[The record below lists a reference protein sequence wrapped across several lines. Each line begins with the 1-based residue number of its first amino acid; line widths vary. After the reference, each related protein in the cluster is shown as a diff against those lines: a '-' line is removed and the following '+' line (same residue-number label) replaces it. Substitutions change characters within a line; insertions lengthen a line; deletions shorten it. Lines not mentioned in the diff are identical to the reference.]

1 MNRNNKNKRALI
13 ILSHLKDAN
22 GELDDET
29 LARIELGVELF
40 RSKEFDFIVTSG
52 WDYQD
57 DSDLK
62 IGEVVADNLR
72 KRYSI
77 DKSKILVDVCSRDTV
92 GDAFFLRRNV
102 VRPKS
107 ISSIT
112 VVTSSYHVKRTDM
125 IFKKFFAPS
134 VSVTTVGA
142 KFALDNVEELL
153 ANEENSYR
161 AFLATFDNVDI
172 SNDTA
177 VFSALSLRHPFY
189 NGKVYEKLNAF

>member
-1 MNRNNKNKRALI
+1 MNRNNKNKDALI

-29 LARIELGVELF
+29 LARIELGIEIF

-57 DSDLK
+57 NSDLK

-72 KRYSI
+72 ERYSI
-77 DKSKILVDVCSRDTV
+77 NKNKILVDVCSRDTV
-92 GDAFFLRRNV
+92 GDAFFLRKNV
-102 VRPKS
+102 VRPYD

-112 VVTSSYHVKRTDM
+112 VVTSSYHVQRADEV
-125 IFKKFFAPS
+125 FKKFFSPS
-134 VSVTTVGA
+134 VSVLTVGA
-142 KFALDNVEELL
+142 KFTLDNLEERLV
-153 ANEENSYR
+153 NEEKSYR

-189 NGKVYEKLNAF
+189 NGKVYEKLIAF

>member
-40 RSKEFDFIVTSG
+40 RSKEFDFIATSG

-72 KRYSI
+72 KRYLI

-92 GDAFFLRRNV
+92 GDAFFLRKNV
-102 VRPKS
+102 VRPYD
-107 ISSIT
+107 IRSIT
-112 VVTSSYHVKRTDM
+112 VVTSSYHVRRADEV
-125 IFKKFFAPS
+125 FKKFFSPS
-134 VSVTTVGA
+134 VSVITVGA
-142 KFALDNVEELL
+142 NFALDNLEERL

-161 AFLATFDNVDI
+161 AFLSTFDNVDF

-177 VFSALSLRHPFY
+177 VLNVLSIRHPFY
-189 NGKVYEKLNAF
+189 NGEVYKKINV

>member
-29 LARIELGVELF
+29 LARIELGIELF

-72 KRYSI
+72 ERYSI

-102 VRPKS
+102 VRPND

-112 VVTSSYHVKRTDM
+112 VVTSSYHVRRAGE
-125 IFKKFFAPS
+125 IFKKFFSPS
-134 VSVTTVGA
+134 VSVITVGA
-142 KFALDNVEELL
+142 KFALDNLKERL

-161 AFLATFDNVDI
+161 AFLATFDNIDF
-172 SNDTA
+172 SSDTA
-177 VFSALSLRHPFY
+177 VLDVLSLRHPFY
-189 NGKVYEKLNAF
+189 NGEVYKKINVW

>member
-1 MNRNNKNKRALI
+1 MNRNNKNKHALI

-29 LARIELGVELF
+29 LARIELGIELF

-92 GDAFFLRRNV
+92 GDAFFLRKNV
-102 VRPKS
+102 VRPYD
-107 ISSIT
+107 IHSIT
-112 VVTSSYHVKRTDM
+112 VVTSSYHVRRADEV
-125 IFKKFFAPS
+125 FKKFFSPS
-134 VSVTTVGA
+134 VSVITVGA
-142 KFALDNVEELL
+142 NFALDNLEERL

-161 AFLATFDNVDI
+161 AFLATFDNVDF

-177 VFSALSLRHPFY
+177 VLDVLSIRHPFY
-189 NGKVYEKLNAF
+189 NGEVYKKINV

>member
-1 MNRNNKNKRALI
+1 MDRNNKNKHALI
-13 ILSHLKDAN
+13 ILSHLKNSN
-22 GELDDET
+22 GEIDDET

-92 GDAFFLRRNV
+92 GDAFFLRKNV
-102 VRPKS
+102 VRPYD
-107 ISSIT
+107 IRSIT
-112 VVTSSYHVKRTDM
+112 LVTSSYHVRRAGE
-125 IFKKFFAPS
+125 IFKKFFSPS
-134 VSVTTVGA
+134 VSVITVGA
-142 KFALDNVEELL
+142 KFALDNLKERL

-189 NGKVYEKLNAF
+189 NGKVYEKINAY

>member
-13 ILSHLKDAN
+13 ILSHLKDDN
-22 GELDDET
+22 GKLDIET
-29 LARIELGVELF
+29 LARVELAIALF
-40 RSKEFDFIVTSG
+40 KRKEFDFIITSG

-62 IGEVVADNLR
+62 IGEIVADKL
-72 KRYSI
+72 KGQYSI
-77 DKSKILVDVCSRDTV
+77 EKSKVLVDVCSRDTV

-112 VVTSSYHVKRTDM
+112 LVTSNYHVQRTDM
-125 IFKKFFAPS
+125 IFKKFFSPC

-142 KFALDNVEELL
+142 KIALDNVEELL
-153 ANEENSYR
+153 AKEEKSYR

-189 NGKVYEKLNAF
+189 NGKVYEKINAY

>member
-29 LARIELGVELF
+29 LARIELGIELF

-92 GDAFFLRRNV
+92 GDAFFLRKNV
-102 VRPKS
+102 VRPYD
-107 ISSIT
+107 IGSIT
-112 VVTSSYHVKRTDM
+112 VVTSSYHVRRADEV
-125 IFKKFFAPS
+125 FKKFFSPS
-134 VSVTTVGA
+134 VSVITVGA
-142 KFALDNVEELL
+142 NFALDNLEERL

-161 AFLATFDNVDI
+161 AFLYTFDNVDF

-177 VFSALSLRHPFY
+177 VLDVLSIRHPFY
-189 NGKVYEKLNAF
+189 NGEVYKKINV

>member
-1 MNRNNKNKRALI
+1 MNRNNKKKRALI

-29 LARIELGVELF
+29 LARIELGIELF

-57 DSDLK
+57 NSDLK

-92 GDAFFLRRNV
+92 GDAFFCEKMLFV
-102 VRPKS
+102 
-107 ISSIT
+107 
-112 VVTSSYHVKRTDM
+112 HM
-125 IFKKFFAPS
+125 IY
-134 VSVTTVGA
+134 V
-142 KFALDNVEELL
+142 
-153 ANEENSYR
+153 
-161 AFLATFDNVDI
+161 
-172 SNDTA
+172 
-177 VFSALSLRHPFY
+177 LSL
-189 NGKVYEKLNAF
+189 

>member
-72 KRYSI
+72 ERYSI

-92 GDAFFLRRNV
+92 GDAFFLRKNV
-102 VRPKS
+102 VRPYD
-107 ISSIT
+107 IRSIT
-112 VVTSSYHVKRTDM
+112 VVTSSYHVRRAGE
-125 IFKKFFAPS
+125 IFKKFFSPS
-134 VSVTTVGA
+134 VSVITVGA
-142 KFALDNVEELL
+142 KFALDNLKERL

-161 AFLATFDNVDI
+161 AFLATFDNIDF
-172 SNDTA
+172 SSDTA
-177 VFSALSLRHPFY
+177 VLDVLSLRHPFY
-189 NGKVYEKLNAF
+189 NGEVYKKINVW

>member
-1 MNRNNKNKRALI
+1 MNRNNKNKHALI
-13 ILSHLKDAN
+13 ILSHLKNAN

-29 LARIELGVELF
+29 LARIELGIELF
-40 RSKEFDFIVTSG
+40 RSKEFDYIVTSG

-92 GDAFFLRRNV
+92 GDAFFLRKNV
-102 VRPKS
+102 ILPYD
-107 ISSIT
+107 IGSIT
-112 VVTSSYHVKRTDM
+112 LVTSSYHVRRADEV
-125 IFKKFFAPS
+125 FKKFFSPS
-134 VSVTTVGA
+134 VSVITVGA
-142 KFALDNVEELL
+142 NIALDNLEERL

-161 AFLATFDNVDI
+161 AFLSTFDNVDF

-177 VFSALSLRHPFY
+177 VLNVLSIRHPFY
-189 NGKVYEKLNAF
+189 NGEVYKKINV

>member
-1 MNRNNKNKRALI
+1 MNRNSKNKHALI

-72 KRYSI
+72 ERYSI

-92 GDAFFLRRNV
+92 GDAFFLRKNV
-102 VRPKS
+102 VRPYD
-107 ISSIT
+107 IGSIT
-112 VVTSSYHVKRTDM
+112 VVTSSYHVRKADEV
-125 IFKKFFAPS
+125 FKKFFSPS
-134 VSVTTVGA
+134 VSVITVGA
-142 KFALDNVEELL
+142 NFALDNLEERL

-161 AFLATFDNVDI
+161 AFLSTFDNVDF

-177 VFSALSLRHPFY
+177 VLDVLSIRHPFY
-189 NGKVYEKLNAF
+189 NGEVYKKINV

>member
-1 MNRNNKNKRALI
+1 MNRNNKNKHALI
-13 ILSHLKDAN
+13 ILSHLKNSN
-22 GELDDET
+22 GEIDDET

-92 GDAFFLRRNV
+92 GDAFFLRKNV
-102 VRPKS
+102 VRPYD
-107 ISSIT
+107 IGSIT
-112 VVTSSYHVKRTDM
+112 VVTSSYHVRRADEV
-125 IFKKFFAPS
+125 FKKFFSPS
-134 VSVTTVGA
+134 VSVITVGA
-142 KFALDNVEELL
+142 NFALDNLEERL

-161 AFLATFDNVDI
+161 AFLYTFDNVDF

-177 VFSALSLRHPFY
+177 VLDVLSIRHPFY
-189 NGKVYEKLNAF
+189 NGEVYKKINV

>member
-29 LARIELGVELF
+29 LARIELGIELF

-92 GDAFFLRRNV
+92 GDAFFLRKNV
-102 VRPKS
+102 VRPYD
-107 ISSIT
+107 IRSIT
-112 VVTSSYHVKRTDM
+112 VVTSSYHVRRADEV
-125 IFKKFFAPS
+125 FKKFFSPS
-134 VSVTTVGA
+134 VSVITVGA
-142 KFALDNVEELL
+142 NIALDNLEERL

-161 AFLATFDNVDI
+161 AFLSTFDNVDF

-177 VFSALSLRHPFY
+177 VLDVLSIRHPFY
-189 NGKVYEKLNAF
+189 NGEVYKKINV

>member
-1 MNRNNKNKRALI
+1 MNRNNKNKHALI
-13 ILSHLKDAN
+13 ILSHLKNSN
-22 GELDDET
+22 GEIDDET

-92 GDAFFLRRNV
+92 GDAFFLRKNV
-102 VRPKS
+102 VRPYD
-107 ISSIT
+107 IGSIT
-112 VVTSSYHVKRTDM
+112 VVTSSYHVRRADEV
-125 IFKKFFAPS
+125 FKKFFSPS
-134 VSVTTVGA
+134 VSVITVGA
-142 KFALDNVEELL
+142 NFALDNLEERL

-161 AFLATFDNVDI
+161 AFLSTFDNVDF

-177 VFSALSLRHPFY
+177 VLDVLSIRHPFY
-189 NGKVYEKLNAF
+189 NGEVYKKINV

>member
-1 MNRNNKNKRALI
+1 MNRNNKNKHALI
-13 ILSHLKDAN
+13 ILSHLKNAN
-22 GELDDET
+22 GQLDDET
-29 LARIELGVELF
+29 LARIELGIELF

-92 GDAFFLRRNV
+92 GDAFFLRKNV
-102 VRPKS
+102 VRS
-107 ISSIT
+107 YDIRSIT
-112 VVTSSYHVKRTDM
+112 VVTSSYHVRRADEV
-125 IFKKFFAPS
+125 FKKFFSPS
-134 VSVTTVGA
+134 VSVITVGA
-142 KFALDNVEELL
+142 NFALDNLEERL

-161 AFLATFDNVDI
+161 AFLSTFDNIDF
-172 SNDTA
+172 SDDKA
-177 VFSALSLRHPFY
+177 VLVVLSIRHPFY
-189 NGKVYEKLNAF
+189 NGEVYKKINVW

>member
-1 MNRNNKNKRALI
+1 MNRNNKNTRALI

-29 LARIELGVELF
+29 LARIELGRELF

-52 WDYQD
+52 WDYKD

-92 GDAFFLRRNV
+92 GDAFFLRKNV
-102 VRPKS
+102 VRPYD
-107 ISSIT
+107 IRSIT
-112 VVTSSYHVKRTDM
+112 VVTSSYHVRRADEV
-125 IFKKFFAPS
+125 FKKFFSPS
-134 VSVTTVGA
+134 VSVITVGA
-142 KFALDNVEELL
+142 NFALDNLEERL

-161 AFLATFDNVDI
+161 AFLSTFDNVDF

-177 VFSALSLRHPFY
+177 VLDVLSISHPFY
-189 NGKVYEKLNAF
+189 NGEVYKKINV

>member
-1 MNRNNKNKRALI
+1 MNRNNKNKHALI
-13 ILSHLKDAN
+13 ILSHLKNSN
-22 GELDDET
+22 GEIDDET

-62 IGEVVADNLR
+62 IGDVVADNLR

-77 DKSKILVDVCSRDTV
+77 EKSKILIDVSSRDTV

-102 VRPKS
+102 IRPHD

-112 VVTSSYHVKRTDM
+112 VVTSSYHVRRAGE
-125 IFKKFFAPS
+125 IFKKFFSPS
-134 VSVTTVGA
+134 VSVITVGT
-142 KFALDNVEELL
+142 KFALDNLKERL
-153 ANEENSYR
+153 ANEENSYS

>member
-13 ILSHLKDAN
+13 VLSHLKDDN
-22 GELDDET
+22 GKLDTET
-29 LARIELGVELF
+29 LARVELAITLF
-40 RSKEFDFIVTSG
+40 RKKEFDFIITSG

-62 IGEVVADNLR
+62 IGEVVADKL
-72 KRYSI
+72 KGQYSI
-77 DKSKILVDVCSRDTV
+77 EKSKVLVDVCSRDTV

-107 ISSIT
+107 ITSIT
-112 VVTSSYHVKRTDM
+112 VVTSSYHVQRTDM
-125 IFKKFFAPS
+125 IFKKFFSPS
-134 VSVTTVGA
+134 VSVTTIGA

-153 ANEENSYR
+153 AKEEKSYR

-177 VFSALSLRHPFY
+177 VFSALSLRHPLY
-189 NGKVYEKLNAF
+189 NGEVYKKLNYS

>member
-1 MNRNNKNKRALI
+1 MNRNNKNKHALI
-13 ILSHLKDAN
+13 ILSHLKNAN

-29 LARIELGVELF
+29 LARIELGIELF

-72 KRYSI
+72 KRYLI

-92 GDAFFLRRNV
+92 GDAFFLRKNV
-102 VRPKS
+102 VRPYD
-107 ISSIT
+107 IRSIT
-112 VVTSSYHVKRTDM
+112 VVTSSYHVRRADEV
-125 IFKKFFAPS
+125 FKKFFSPS
-134 VSVTTVGA
+134 VSVITVGA
-142 KFALDNVEELL
+142 KFVLDNLEERL

-161 AFLATFDNVDI
+161 AFLATFDNVDF

-177 VFSALSLRHPFY
+177 VLDVLSIRHPFY
-189 NGKVYEKLNAF
+189 NGEVYKKINV

>member
-29 LARIELGVELF
+29 LARIELGIELF

-72 KRYSI
+72 ERYSI
-77 DKSKILVDVCSRDTV
+77 EKSKILIDVCSRDTV

-102 VRPKS
+102 VRLHD

-112 VVTSSYHVKRTDM
+112 VVTSSYHVRRADEV
-125 IFKKFFAPS
+125 FKKFFSPS
-134 VSVTTVGA
+134 VSVITVGA
-142 KFALDNVEELL
+142 NFALDNLEERL

-161 AFLATFDNVDI
+161 AFLSTFDNVDF

-177 VFSALSLRHPFY
+177 VLDVLSIRHPFY
-189 NGKVYEKLNAF
+189 NGEVYKKINV

>member
-92 GDAFFLRRNV
+92 GDAFFLRKNV
-102 VRPKS
+102 VRPYD
-107 ISSIT
+107 IGSIT
-112 VVTSSYHVKRTDM
+112 VVTSSYHVRRADEV
-125 IFKKFFAPS
+125 FKKFFSPS
-134 VSVTTVGA
+134 VSVITVGA
-142 KFALDNVEELL
+142 NFALDNLEERL

-161 AFLATFDNVDI
+161 AFLSTFDNVDF

-177 VFSALSLRHPFY
+177 VLDVLSIRHPFY
-189 NGKVYEKLNAF
+189 NGEVYKKINV

>member
-13 ILSHLKDAN
+13 ILSHQKDAN
-22 GELDDET
+22 GKLDTET
-29 LARIELGVELF
+29 LARVELAIALF
-40 RSKEFDFIVTSG
+40 RRKEYDFIITSG
-52 WDYQD
+52 WDYHD

-62 IGEVVADNLR
+62 IGEAVADKL
-72 KRYSI
+72 KGQYSI
-77 DKSKILVDVCSRDTV
+77 EKSKVLVDVCSRDTV

-112 VVTSSYHVKRTDM
+112 LVTSNYHVQRTDM
-125 IFKKFFAPS
+125 IFKKFFSPS

-142 KFALDNVEELL
+142 KIALDNVEELL
-153 ANEENSYR
+153 AKEEKSYR

-189 NGKVYEKLNAF
+189 NGKVYEKINAY

>member
-72 KRYSI
+72 KRYLI

-92 GDAFFLRRNV
+92 GDAFFLRKNV
-102 VRPKS
+102 ILPYD
-107 ISSIT
+107 IGSIT
-112 VVTSSYHVKRTDM
+112 LVTSSYHVRRADEV
-125 IFKKFFAPS
+125 FKKFFSPS
-134 VSVTTVGA
+134 VSVITVGA
-142 KFALDNVEELL
+142 NFALDNLEERL

-161 AFLATFDNVDI
+161 AFLYTFDNVDF

-177 VFSALSLRHPFY
+177 VLDVLSIRHPFY
-189 NGKVYEKLNAF
+189 NGEVYKKINV

>member
-29 LARIELGVELF
+29 VARIELGIELF
-40 RSKEFDFIVTSG
+40 RSKEFDFIFTSG

-92 GDAFFLRRNV
+92 GDAFFLRKNV
-102 VRPKS
+102 VRPYD
-107 ISSIT
+107 IGSIT
-112 VVTSSYHVKRTDM
+112 VVTSSYHVRRADEV
-125 IFKKFFAPS
+125 FKKFFSPS
-134 VSVTTVGA
+134 VSVIAVGA
-142 KFALDNVEELL
+142 NFALDNLEERL

-161 AFLATFDNVDI
+161 AFLATFDNIDF
-172 SNDTA
+172 SSDTA
-177 VFSALSLRHPFY
+177 VLDVLSLRHPFY
-189 NGKVYEKLNAF
+189 NGEVYKKINVR

>member
-1 MNRNNKNKRALI
+1 MNRNNKNKHALI
-13 ILSHLKDAN
+13 ILSHLKNAN

-29 LARIELGVELF
+29 LARIELGIELF

-92 GDAFFLRRNV
+92 GDAFFLRKNV
-102 VRPKS
+102 ILPYD
-107 ISSIT
+107 IGSIT
-112 VVTSSYHVKRTDM
+112 LVTSSYHVRRADEV
-125 IFKKFFAPS
+125 FKKFFSPS
-134 VSVTTVGA
+134 VSVITVGA
-142 KFALDNVEELL
+142 KFALDNLKERL

-161 AFLATFDNVDI
+161 AFLATFDNIDF
-172 SNDTA
+172 SSDTA
-177 VFSALSLRHPFY
+177 VLDVLSLRHPFY
-189 NGKVYEKLNAF
+189 NGEVYKKINVW

>member
-1 MNRNNKNKRALI
+1 MNRNNKKKHALI
-13 ILSHLKDAN
+13 ILSHLKDSN

-29 LARIELGVELF
+29 LARIELGIELF

-72 KRYSI
+72 ERYSI
-77 DKSKILVDVCSRDTV
+77 EKSKVLIDVCSRDTV
-92 GDAFFLRRNV
+92 GDAFFLRKNV
-102 VRPKS
+102 VRPYD

-112 VVTSSYHVKRTDM
+112 VVTTSYHVQRADEV
-125 IFKKFFAPS
+125 FKKFFSPS
-134 VSVTTVGA
+134 VSVVTVGA
-142 KFALDNVEELL
+142 KFALDNLEERLV
-153 ANEENSYR
+153 NEEKSYR
-161 AFLATFDNVDI
+161 AFLATFENVDI

>member
-40 RSKEFDFIVTSG
+40 RRKEFDFIVTSG

-92 GDAFFLRRNV
+92 GDAFFLRKNV
-102 VRPKS
+102 VRPYD
-107 ISSIT
+107 IRSIT
-112 VVTSSYHVKRTDM
+112 VVTSSYHVRRADEV
-125 IFKKFFAPS
+125 FKKFFSPS
-134 VSVTTVGA
+134 VSVITVGA
-142 KFALDNVEELL
+142 NFALDNLEERL

-161 AFLATFDNVDI
+161 AFLSTFDNVDF

-177 VFSALSLRHPFY
+177 VLDVLSIRHPFY
-189 NGKVYEKLNAF
+189 NGEVYKKINV